1 MEPIRL
7 SALGR
12 DVQVG
17 DFYNYFND
25 NILPGKNFCFILLD
39 NNHNILVA
47 VKNVGYNY
55 AQSISPI

>member
-1 MEPIRL
+1 MESIWL

-12 DVQVG
+12 DVHVG

-39 NNHNILVA
+39 IL
-47 VKNVGYNY
+47 Y
-55 AQSISPI
+55 ISCSHAKHILTWIIQYVY